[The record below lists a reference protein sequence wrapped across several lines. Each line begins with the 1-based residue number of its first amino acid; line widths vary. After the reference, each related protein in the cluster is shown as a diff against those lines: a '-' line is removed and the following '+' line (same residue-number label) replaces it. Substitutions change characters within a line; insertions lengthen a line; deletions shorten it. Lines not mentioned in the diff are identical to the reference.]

1 MVQQLSLFDSIDDA
15 SYDLFISTITT
26 LSGNSPVLFANISTI
41 WKPDE
46 SYDIERVNLKNQLAE
61 LNKIKLC
68 KELPLSLFNKTG
80 DSSTLSYTLL
90 KTLAQDSIPIEPSLI
105 DSLLHNIEIDRHTPS
120 DINDDSKMDVDV
132 ESHSKIVN
140 DSWTLSMSDI
150 PAAGSNRKVSMQS
163 ISESVILSTA
173 GKSASIS
180 KFLKELCYTSVY
192 QYVTVGVKFYM
203 KHDLIMEIQKI
214 WDISNSGNIQ
224 VTKGGALIKA
234 YVNVNRVTDI
244 ERINQAENTLL
255 SLQKELQGYVDLAIP
270 DRKAMDSRLD
280 YISDIV

>member
-1 MVQQLSLFDSIDDA
+1 MVQQLSLFDSMDDA

-26 LSGNSPVLFANISTI
+26 LSGNSPVLFANISTV

-46 SYDIERVNLKNQLAE
+46 LYDIERVNVKNQLAE

-68 KELPLSLFNKTG
+68 KELPLSLFNKNG
-80 DSSTLSYTLL
+80 SSSALSYTLL
-90 KTLAQDSIPIEPSLI
+90 KNLAQDRMPIEPSLI
-105 DSLLHNIEIDRHTPS
+105 NSLLHSIDSPTPS
-120 DINDDSKMDVDV
+120 DTSDDSKMDIDI
-132 ESHSKIVN
+132 ESHSKIIN

-173 GKSASIS
+173 GKSSSIP
-180 KFLKELCYTSVY
+180 KFLKELCYTSAY

-214 WDISNSGNIQ
+214 WDISSSDNVQITN
-224 VTKGGALIKA
+224 GGFLVKA

>member
-26 LSGNSPVLFANISTI
+26 LSGNSPVLFANISTV

-46 SYDIERVNLKNQLAE
+46 SYDIERVNVKNQLAE

-68 KELPLSLFNKTG
+68 KELPLSLFNKNG
-80 DSSTLSYTLL
+80 GSSALSYTLL
-90 KTLAQDSIPIEPSLI
+90 KNLAQDRIPIEPSLI
-105 DSLLHNIEIDRHTPS
+105 NSLLHSIDSHNSS
-120 DINDDSKMDVDV
+120 DTSDDSKMDIDI
-132 ESHSKIVN
+132 ESHSKIIN

-163 ISESVILSTA
+163 ISESVILSIA
-173 GKSASIS
+173 GKSSSIP

-214 WDISNSGNIQ
+214 WDISSSGNVQI
-224 VTKGGALIKA
+224 TKGGFLVKA